1 VLEQNGWA
9 TIRQLPDGDP
19 VPGHIQSRREQTLF
33 VLLPPGVD
41 AAFQAGTLLEV
52 QSDLFL
58 YLGVVIGWQDSVM
71 LVTIEHAMDRTA
83 LAEVQSVWQGAR
95 EP

>member
-1 VLEQNGWA
+1 MEQSGWA
-9 TIRQLPDGDP
+9 TIRQLPDGDA
-19 VPGHIQSRREQTLF
+19 VPGHIQNRQEQTLF
-33 VLLPPGVD
+33 VLLPPGFN
-41 AAFQAGTLLEV
+41 AAFQVGTLLEV

-95 EP
+95 EA